1 MDVSYINP
9 FIQATIDCF
18 KTMITDKISPMSP
31 SLKRQPFSHYG
42 ISGIIGLSGEAQGSV
57 SLGFSI
63 PVAVKVVSDMLKAP
77 IKETDPDL
85 PDGIGEIANIIAGN
99 AKKGLSRFNL
109 LISLPNVIIGSDHT
123 LSGVEGVPT
132 ILVPF
137 SSGSGDFIMEISLK
151 SK

>member
-109 LISLPNVIIGSDHT
+109 SISLPNVIIGSDHT